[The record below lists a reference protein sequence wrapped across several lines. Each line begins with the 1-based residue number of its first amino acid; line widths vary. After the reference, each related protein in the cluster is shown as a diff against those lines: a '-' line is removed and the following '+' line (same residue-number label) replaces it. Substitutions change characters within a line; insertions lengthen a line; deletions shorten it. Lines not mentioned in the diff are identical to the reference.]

1 MEHKCDGCKY
11 KGEHQEMMF
20 KPMGVCLKE
29 HNLIEAVKAYN
40 AEKCPFT
47 VPRQGE
53 WISVDERLPDEAV
66 RVLVWL
72 REPSAILRFVQFDTD
87 RIVDGH
93 WVRWNN
99 HITHWM
105 PLPEP
110 PKMKGGAE

>member
-53 WISVDERLPDEAV
+53 WISVSDRLPEEKQKVLLYSPTDGINIGHRLDEV
-66 RVLVWL
+66 G
-72 REPSAILRFVQFDTD
+72 RFYVSKPYPD
-87 RIVDGH
+87 RP
-93 WVRWNN
+93 
-99 HITHWM
+99 THWM
-105 PLPEP
+105 PLPEA